1 MGQSGDHVKGNVGAR
16 LVSAFT
22 VAVCKTVSMILHM
35 DEHKIALLFLAST
48 GRVIHLY
55 IKLSPIPNLF
65 SFESH

>member
-35 DEHKIALLFLAST
+35 DEH
-48 GRVIHLY
+48 
-55 IKLSPIPNLF
+55 
-65 SFESH
+65 